1 MTMNSFERRNKII
14 QLVNEQ
20 GTVLVQ
26 DLAGVFAASEATIRA
41 DLRFL
46 EQKGVV
52 TRFHGG
58 AAKIMSGNSETE
70 TQEVG
75 FKERFQLASAP
86 KNRIAQAAVKM
97 IHEGMT
103 VILDSGSTTM
113 LIAEGLMTAKN
124 ITVITNSLP
133 AAFALSENKDITLVV
148 CGGTV
153 RHKTRSMHG
162 SIAERSLQD
171 INADLMFVGADGIDA
186 VNGITTFN
194 EGYSISGAMVTAANK
209 VIAVLDSSK
218 FNRRGFNQVL
228 PIEKID
234 IIITDDAVSDVDKT
248 GIAEDTG
255 KINYGVV
262 LFCMPDKVFTPH
274 PALRILP
281 GSRENSLINAIMDNL
296 VVIDNATP
304 PEVFQYG
311 SFAHSTVR
319 HQD

>member
-113 LIAEGLMTAKN
+113 LIA
-124 ITVITNSLP
+124 
-133 AAFALSENKDITLVV
+133 
-148 CGGTV
+148 
-153 RHKTRSMHG
+153 
-162 SIAERSLQD
+162 
-171 INADLMFVGADGIDA
+171 
-186 VNGITTFN
+186 
-194 EGYSISGAMVTAANK
+194 
-209 VIAVLDSSK
+209 
-218 FNRRGFNQVL
+218 
-228 PIEKID
+228 
-234 IIITDDAVSDVDKT
+234 
-248 GIAEDTG
+248 
-255 KINYGVV
+255 
-262 LFCMPDKVFTPH
+262 
-274 PALRILP
+274 
-281 GSRENSLINAIMDNL
+281 
-296 VVIDNATP
+296 
-304 PEVFQYG
+304 
-311 SFAHSTVR
+311 
-319 HQD
+319 

>member
-194 EGYSISGAMVTAANK
+194 EGYSVSGAMVTAANK

-234 IIITDDAVSDVDKT
+234 IIITDDAVSEVDK
-248 GIAEDTG
+248 
-255 KINYGVV
+255 
-262 LFCMPDKVFTPH
+262 L
-274 PALRILP
+274 ALQKPRVK
-281 GSRENSLINAIMDNL
+281 LI
-296 VVIDNATP
+296 
-304 PEVFQYG
+304 
-311 SFAHSTVR
+311 TV
-319 HQD
+319 

>member
-133 AAFALSENKDITLVV
+133 AAFVLSENKDITLVV

-234 IIITDDAVSDVDKT
+234 IIITDDAVSEVDK
-248 GIAEDTG
+248 
-255 KINYGVV
+255 
-262 LFCMPDKVFTPH
+262 L
-274 PALRILP
+274 ALQKTRVK
-281 GSRENSLINAIMDNL
+281 LI
-296 VVIDNATP
+296 
-304 PEVFQYG
+304 
-311 SFAHSTVR
+311 TV
-319 HQD
+319 

>member
-46 EQKGVV
+46 EQKGGV

-124 ITVITNSLP
+124 ITVITNSFP

-234 IIITDDAVSDVDKT
+234 IIITDDAVSEVDK
-248 GIAEDTG
+248 
-255 KINYGVV
+255 
-262 LFCMPDKVFTPH
+262 L
-274 PALRILP
+274 ALQKTRVK
-281 GSRENSLINAIMDNL
+281 LI
-296 VVIDNATP
+296 
-304 PEVFQYG
+304 
-311 SFAHSTVR
+311 TV
-319 HQD
+319 

>member
-1 MTMNSFERRNKII
+1 MNSFERRNKII

-20 GTVLVQ
+20 GTALVQ
-26 DLAGVFAASEATIRA
+26 DLAGIFAASEATIRA

-133 AAFALSENKDITLVV
+133 AAFTLSENKDITLVV

-209 VIAVLDSSK
+209 VIAVLDSTK

-234 IIITDDAVSDVDKT
+234 IIITDDAVSEVDK
-248 GIAEDTG
+248 
-255 KINYGVV
+255 
-262 LFCMPDKVFTPH
+262 M
-274 PALRILP
+274 ALQKTRVK
-281 GSRENSLINAIMDNL
+281 LI
-296 VVIDNATP
+296 
-304 PEVFQYG
+304 
-311 SFAHSTVR
+311 TV
-319 HQD
+319 

>member
-1 MTMNSFERRNKII
+1 MNSFERRNKII

-133 AAFALSENKDITLVV
+133 AAFSLSENKDITLVV

-162 SIAERSLQD
+162 SIAERLLQD

-234 IIITDDAVSDVDKT
+234 IIITDDAVSEVDK
-248 GIAEDTG
+248 
-255 KINYGVV
+255 
-262 LFCMPDKVFTPH
+262 L
-274 PALRILP
+274 ALQKTRVK
-281 GSRENSLINAIMDNL
+281 LI
-296 VVIDNATP
+296 
-304 PEVFQYG
+304 
-311 SFAHSTVR
+311 TV
-319 HQD
+319 

>member
-1 MTMNSFERRNKII
+1 MKIDYLTLFPEMFDGVLNHSILKRAQDKEIIDVNTINFRDYSINKHN
-14 QLVNEQ
+14 QV
-20 GTVLVQ
+20 
-26 DLAGVFAASEATIRA
+26 DDYPF
-41 DLRFL
+41 
-46 EQKGVV
+46 
-52 TRFHGG
+52 GG

-194 EGYSISGAMVTAANK
+194 EGYSVSGAMVTAANK

-234 IIITDDAVSDVDKT
+234 IIITDDAVSEVDK
-248 GIAEDTG
+248 
-255 KINYGVV
+255 
-262 LFCMPDKVFTPH
+262 L
-274 PALRILP
+274 ALQKTRVK
-281 GSRENSLINAIMDNL
+281 LI
-296 VVIDNATP
+296 
-304 PEVFQYG
+304 
-311 SFAHSTVR
+311 TV
-319 HQD
+319 

>member
-1 MTMNSFERRNKII
+1 
-14 QLVNEQ
+14 
-20 GTVLVQ
+20 
-26 DLAGVFAASEATIRA
+26 
-41 DLRFL
+41 
-46 EQKGVV
+46 
-52 TRFHGG
+52 
-58 AAKIMSGNSETE
+58 
-70 TQEVG
+70 
-75 FKERFQLASAP
+75 
-86 KNRIAQAAVKM
+86 M

-171 INADLMFVGADGIDA
+171 INADLMFVGADGID
-186 VNGITTFN
+186 
-194 EGYSISGAMVTAANK
+194 YSISGAMVTAANK

-234 IIITDDAVSDVDKT
+234 IIITDDAVSEVDK
-248 GIAEDTG
+248 
-255 KINYGVV
+255 
-262 LFCMPDKVFTPH
+262 L
-274 PALRILP
+274 ALQKTRVK
-281 GSRENSLINAIMDNL
+281 LI
-296 VVIDNATP
+296 
-304 PEVFQYG
+304 
-311 SFAHSTVR
+311 TV
-319 HQD
+319 